1 MNSNLT
7 KFDYSNKNIY
17 IGIDVHVKHWT
28 VTVICEESIKTQTVV
43 SKADKLAEYLKRVYP
58 NGNYYAAYEAGCF
71 GFHIK
76 EKLDKLGVF
85 TIVINPAD
93 IPTTDKD
100 SRNKTDNS
108 DSKKIA
114 LSLKSAMVKGIY
126 VPSRD
131 ALEHR
136 MLSRRRGDISVKTT
150 RVKNQ
155 IKGKLKLIGEDFPE
169 MFSKS
174 SNHWSNNFI
183 KWLESLDFAND
194 SGDSTMESLLREL
207 RFYRSEQLI
216 ILNKLR
222 ALSKS
227 EKFKRNSEILRSIP
241 GIGAIGTTTFLTEV
255 IDITRFET
263 RDKYLSYV
271 GLSPNE
277 HSSGERRKI
286 GRLTKRCNKNLRT
299 LFIEASWVAVR
310 KDPIL
315 EQYFKENSKIMCK
328 QKAIVKVAR
337 KLASRTRYLLLK
349 QMTYDLGIVV

>member
-1 MNSNLT
+1 MKSNLP

-43 SKADKLAEYLKRVYP
+43 SKANKLAEFIQREYP
-58 NGNYYAAYEAGCF
+58 NGNYFAAYEAGCF

-76 EKLDKLGVF
+76 EKLDALGIF
-85 TIVINPAD
+85 TIIINPAD
-93 IPTTDKD
+93 IPTSDKE
-100 SRNKTDNS
+100 SRNKTDIS

-114 LSLKSAMVKGIY
+114 LSLKSGMVKGIY

-136 MLSRRRGDISVKTT
+136 MLSRRRSDLSVKST

-169 MFSKS
+169 EFAKS

-194 SGDSTMESLLREL
+194 SGDSTMVSLLREL

-216 ILNKLR
+216 ILKKLR
-222 ALSKS
+222 ELSKS

-263 RDKYLSYV
+263 RDKFLSYI

-277 HSSGERRKI
+277 HSSGEKRKI
-286 GRLTKRCNKNLRT
+286 GSLTKRCNKSLRT

-310 KDPIL
+310 KDPTL
-315 EQYFKENSKIMCK
+315 GHYFAERHKYMCK